1 MIQPDARSR
10 LTPDDM
16 ALVLRWHRGSRVS
29 PDELELW
36 LGLEDLDELLDH
48 PELPDRLRSEPVP
61 GPSPSLFFY
70 VLVRH
75 ALLSRGVDD
84 RQVAD
89 YCAALL
95 REFGLR
101 DRAWRVA
108 PVDDHRHRYL
118 IDIVN
123 DLAVS
128 TSERQ
133 FRVLVHLGNYALWT
147 AGLFPAWVES
157 RRDRRGG
164 PDLSYYDALGTR
176 GFAEASD
183 HWLASRMGL
192 EAVLRAAAL
201 QFAEVRGALNDVSDQ
216 INLRAA

>member
-16 ALVLRWHRGSRVS
+16 ALVLRWHRGSRVP

-36 LGLEDLDELLDH
+36 LDLEDLDELLDH

-123 DLAVS
+123 DLAAS

-192 EAVLRAAAL
+192 EAVLRAAAD
-201 QFAEVRGALNDVSDQ
+201 QFAEVRGALNDVSER